1 MAIRELKVR
10 ITGDNSGLQRSLK
23 DSQKKISGFSNVL
36 KGAVAGMA
44 AAFSFAVVIRGLG
57 NVTKAASDAQETFS
71 KFDTVFRDVSKA
83 AEKEFKTLRDEYGL
97 SSVASK
103 QLLSDTGDLLTGFGF
118 SGKAALDLSGRVNR
132 LAVDLASFT
141 NFSGGAAGASKA
153 LTKALLGE
161 RESVK
166 ALGISILEED
176 VKKQVAINTAKGL
189 IFETERQAKAYAT
202 LDIAIQQSKNSIG
215 GYERES
221 DSFANQTKLLKER
234 LNDLAVV
241 IGTALLPAGGKLVSF
256 FIELTEK
263 ATKFFDDVTTE
274 TNFTKLEKLGRLL
287 GGAFLGILTGG
298 RAGRGL
304 TDPLFDAAWEQQAED
319 LLTPLDKVNRELI
332 SVFERWKR
340 LDDLVKAGNIGVADR
355 EDQEWYLKNNQRVI
369 DLFRER
375 KRLQDEQAEA
385 ERQTSEAARIA
396 AEQAAAEA
404 RKMEEQRRAAL
415 GEIGRLMEDIEKAEA
430 AYIAANS
437 QARREAYAQEIVDLT
452 AKLELLS
459 QEATMQNKIN
469 EFLKARSGL
478 TIGIPG
484 VSEGPQMMPSLPGTV
499 GVATPGIN
507 ETFSETTRQLNEMA
521 AAQTIAAEAAKKHA
535 DMMEALRQIAE
546 DAAFSIGEAFGMM
559 AAKGGQATGAL
570 IAQAIAQAVAMM
582 IRQIAATLPFPASI
596 AAIAGVGMFQ
606 GIMKSQIPAYR
617 DGALAYGPSL
627 GMIGE
632 YANASTNP
640 EVIAPLDKLQSMMG
654 GGTGEVEF
662 RIKGQELWGVLKK
675 YENRLNQNS

>member
-1 MAIRELKVR
+1 
-10 ITGDNSGLQRSLK
+10 
-23 DSQKKISGFSNVL
+23 
-36 KGAVAGMA
+36 MA
-44 AAFSFAVVIRGLG
+44 AAFSFAVVIKGLG

-141 NFSGGAAGASKA
+141 NFSGGAVGASKA

-202 LDIAIQQSKNSIG
+202 LDIAIQQSKNAIG
-215 GYERES
+215 GYARES
-221 DSFANQTKLLKER
+221 DGFANQTKLLKER
-234 LNDLAVV
+234 INDLAVV
-241 IGTALLPAGGKLVSF
+241 IGTALLPVGGKLVSF

-263 ATKFFDDVTTE
+263 ATKFFEDVTTE

-287 GGAFLGILTGG
+287 GGAFLGILSGG

-304 TDPLFDAAWEQQAED
+304 TDPIFNAAWEQQAED

-340 LDDLVKAGNIGVADR
+340 LDDLVKAGNIGEADR
-355 EDQEWYLKNNQRVI
+355 EDQEWYLKNNQRVN

-385 ERQTSEAARIA
+385 ERQASEAARIA

-469 EFLKARSGL
+469 EFLKARKGL
-478 TIGIPG
+478 EIAIPG
-484 VSEGPQMMPSLPGTV
+484 VPDAPQALTPTSGALPV
-499 GVATPGIN
+499 GTPGIN

-521 AAQTIAAEAAKKHA
+521 AAQEKAALAAQKHA
-535 DMMEALRQIAE
+535 EMMQALSFIAQ
-546 DAAFSIGEAFGMM
+546 DAAFSIGEAFGQM
-559 AAKGGQATGAL
+559 AASGGRATAQL
-570 IAQAIAQAVAMM
+570 VNQAIAQAVAMI
-582 IRQIAATLPFPASI
+582 IRQIAATLPFPANI
-596 AAIAGVGMFQ
+596 AAIAGAGMFQ
-606 GIMKSQIPAYR
+606 GMMKSQIPAYR
-617 DGALAYGPSL
+617 DGALAYGPSV

-632 YANASTNP
+632 YANARTNP
-640 EVIAPLDKLQSMMG
+640 EIIAPLDKLQGMLG
-654 GGTGEVEF
+654 GGIGEVEF